1 MTAIVTGGAG
11 AIGQAVA
18 RRLVAD
24 GRRVVLVDMA
34 RDVEQV
40 AARLPGAVGCVADI
54 TADDAADRIAAAA
67 GEPPSLLV
75 NNAGITRDGRAA
87 KLSEDDFRAVIRV
100 NLVAPLRLA
109 LSLAGRLADGGAIVN
124 MASRAAFG
132 NFGQANYVASKSG
145 LIGAT
150 RALAMR
156 LAPRLRVNAVAPGL
170 IETPM
175 TAAMPAKVYD
185 KLVGRVP
192 AGRAG
197 RPDEVADVVAF
208 LAGAEYVTGQVLVV
222 CGGRSVAV
230 QGGER

>member
-1 MTAIVTGGAG
+1 VTAIVTGGAG

-18 RRLVAD
+18 ARLAAD
-24 GRRVVLVDMA
+24 GCRVLLVDVS
-34 RDVEQV
+34 DGVEDA
-40 AARLPGAVGCVADI
+40 AARVPGAEACVADV
-54 TADDAADRIAAAA
+54 TAPDAADRIAEAAE
-67 GEPPSLLV
+67 EPPSLLV
-75 NNAGITRDGRAA
+75 NNAGITRDGRAEN
-87 KLSEDDFRAVIRV
+87 LTEEEFRAVIRV

-109 LSLAGRLADGGAIVN
+109 LGLAGRLADGGAIVN

-150 RALAMR
+150 RALAMQ

-170 IETPM
+170 IDTPM
-175 TAAMPAKVYD
+175 TAAMPPKVYD

-197 RPDEVADVVAF
+197 RPEEVADAVAF
-208 LAGAEYVTGQVLVV
+208 LAGADYVTGQVLVV
-222 CGGRSVAV
+222 CGGRSVAA
-230 QGGER
+230 

>member
-1 MTAIVTGGAG
+1 VTAIVTGGAG

-18 RRLVAD
+18 ARLAAE
-24 GRRVVLVDMA
+24 GRRVLLVDVS
-34 RDVEQV
+34 DGVEDA
-40 AARLPGAVGCVADI
+40 AARVPGAKACVADV
-54 TADDAADRIAAAA
+54 TAPDAADRIADAAE
-67 GEPPSLLV
+67 EPPSLLV

-87 KLSEDDFRAVIRV
+87 KLTEEEFRAVIRV

-109 LSLAGRLADGGAIVN
+109 LGLAGRLADGGAIVN

-150 RALAMR
+150 RALAMQ

-170 IETPM
+170 IDTPM
-175 TAAMPAKVYD
+175 TAAMPPKVYD

-197 RPDEVADVVAF
+197 RPEEVADAVAF
-208 LAGAEYVTGQVLVV
+208 LAGADYVTGQVLVV
-222 CGGRSVAV
+222 CGGRSVAA
-230 QGGER
+230 